1 MVRRLLP
8 ALLLAAALAGCSS
21 AKPRTYDVSV
31 TNRTNEPVT
40 IWLTKDGPPYEEG
53 WLSPEDYAIFRP
65 GRIEPF
71 PGWVV
76 MPGEQAATGVITGQ
90 FEPETRAVLRVYS
103 GQLRFSE
110 ILARSEQ
117 RLDVPLDGGRSNLV
131 VTDQNQKLSVSRETP
146 RPAPQTSAPSGVR
159 AGP

>member
-1 MVRRLLP
+1 MTGRLWL
-8 ALLLAAALAGCSS
+8 LTMLLALSWGCSS
-21 AKPRTYDVSV
+21 VKPRTYDVSV

-53 WLSPEDYAIFRP
+53 WLSPEDYAIFQP

-71 PGWVV
+71 PGWVI
-76 MPGEQAATGVITGQ
+76 MPGEQATTGVIMGK
-90 FEPETRAVLRVYS
+90 FEPQTRAVLRVYG

-110 ILARSEQ
+110 ILARSRE
-117 RLDVPLDGGRSNLV
+117 RLDVPLDAGRSSLV

-146 RPAPQTSAPSGVR
+146 KPAAGAPDGVR
-159 AGP
+159 AAP